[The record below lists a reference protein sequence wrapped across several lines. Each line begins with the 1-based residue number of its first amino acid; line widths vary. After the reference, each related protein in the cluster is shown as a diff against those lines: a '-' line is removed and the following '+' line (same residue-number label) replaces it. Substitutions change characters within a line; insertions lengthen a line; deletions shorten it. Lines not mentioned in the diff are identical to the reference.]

1 MLLSIYIH
9 SSSREGNLI
18 MSLKIANVTKKYKD
32 FTAVNDISIT
42 LESGKM
48 LGFLGRNG
56 AGKTTTFR
64 MILGLTPI
72 TEGKILYKDKAID
85 QSIYD
90 KIGYL
95 PEERGLHP
103 KMKVEDELRY
113 LATLKGMK
121 SKEISKSIDYWL
133 NRFDIEE
140 NREKKIEAL
149 SKGNQQKIQLLASM
163 LHNPELLILD
173 EPFSGLDPVNVELLK
188 SAVKDLNDA
197 GTTIIYSSHRMEHV
211 EELCDDVC
219 ILNKGELVV
228 SGPID
233 EVKANH
239 GNKSVII
246 ETNHAMSEIDDI
258 TGVIQVERNKREIRA
273 LIEDEVIAEE
283 IYNIV
288 VQYGFV
294 KRFQVIEPT
303 LNEIFIDKV
312 GDANG

>member
-1 MLLSIYIH
+1 
-9 SSSREGNLI
+9 
-18 MSLKIANVTKKYKD
+18 MSLNIEHVTKKYKN
-32 FTAVNDISIT
+32 FTAVNDISLT
-42 LESGKM
+42 LEKGKM

-72 TEGKILYKDKAID
+72 TEGHITYNGTKVDRAI
-85 QSIYD
+85 YNR
-90 KIGYL
+90 IGYL

-121 SKEISKSIDYWL
+121 SKAITKEIDYWL
-133 NRFDIEE
+133 ERFDIKE
-140 NREKKIEAL
+140 NKEKKIEAL

-163 LHNPELLILD
+163 LHKPELLILD

-188 SAVKDLNDA
+188 SAVQDLNDA

-211 EELCDDVC
+211 EELCDNVC

-228 SGPID
+228 SGAID
-233 EVKANH
+233 DVKSNH
-239 GNKSVII
+239 GNKSVVI
-246 ETNHAMSEIDDI
+246 ETHHEMPEIEDVP
-258 TGVIQVERNKREIRA
+258 GVLKVDRNKREIKA
-273 LIEDEVIAEE
+273 MIESEYVAEK
-283 IYNIV
+283 IYDIV
-288 VQYGFV
+288 TKYGFV
-294 KRFQVIEPT
+294 KRFQVVEPT

-312 GDANG
+312 GDIHG

>member
-1 MLLSIYIH
+1 
-9 SSSREGNLI
+9 
-18 MSLKIANVTKKYKD
+18 MSLIIDHVTKKYKN
-32 FTAVNDISIT
+32 FTAVNDMSLS
-42 LESGKM
+42 LEKGKM

-72 TEGKILYKDKAID
+72 TKGSITYNDKVINRSLYNR
-85 QSIYD
+85 
-90 KIGYL
+90 IGYL

-113 LATLKGMK
+113 LATLKGMA
-121 SKEISKSIDYWL
+121 SKDITKAIDYWL
-133 NRFDIEE
+133 KRFDITE
-140 NREKKIEAL
+140 NREKKIESL

-163 LHNPELLILD
+163 LHDPELLILD

-188 SAVKDLNDA
+188 SAVQDLNNA

-211 EELCDDVC
+211 EELCDNVC

-233 EVKANH
+233 EVKTNH
-239 GNKSVII
+239 GNKRVVI
-246 ETNHAMSEIDDI
+246 ETDHEMPEIDKVD
-258 TGVIQVERNKREIRA
+258 GVLEVDRNKREIKVM
-273 LIEDEVIAEE
+273 IETESVAEQ
-283 IYNIV
+283 IYDIV
-288 VQYGFV
+288 KQYGFV
-294 KRFQVIEPT
+294 KRFQVVEPS

-312 GDANG
+312 GDVNG

>member
-1 MLLSIYIH
+1 MTKVISKERGTH
-9 SSSREGNLI
+9 A
-18 MSLKIANVTKKYKD
+18 MSLLIEHVTKKYKN
-32 FTAVNDISIT
+32 FTAVNDISLS
-42 LESGKM
+42 LEKGKM

-72 TEGKILYKDKAID
+72 TEGTITYNDKVIDRSLYNR
-85 QSIYD
+85 
-90 KIGYL
+90 IGYL

-121 SKEISKSIDYWL
+121 SKDITKAIDYWL
-133 NRFDIEE
+133 NRFNIKE

-163 LHNPELLILD
+163 LHKPELLILD

-188 SAVKDLNDA
+188 SAVQDLNDE
-197 GTTIIYSSHRMEHV
+197 GTTIIFSSHRMEHV
-211 EELCDDVC
+211 EELCDNVC

-233 EVKANH
+233 EVKSNH
-239 GNKSVII
+239 GHKRVVI
-246 ETNHAMSEIDDI
+246 ETKHQMPEIDAL
-258 TGVIQVERNKREIRA
+258 TGVIAVERNKREIKA
-273 LIEDEVIAEE
+273 TIESEMIAEK
-283 IYNIV
+283 IYDV
-288 VQYGFV
+288 VTQYGFV
-294 KRFQVIEPT
+294 KRFQVVEPS
-303 LNEIFIDKV
+303 LNEIFIAKV
-312 GDANG
+312 GDIHE

>member
-9 SSSREGNLI
+9 ST
-18 MSLKIANVTKKYKD
+18 LKGGSYHVLKNSKCYKKYKD

-72 TEGKILYKDKAID
+72 TEGQILYKDKAID
-85 QSIYD
+85 QTIYD

-103 KMKVEDELRY
+103 KMKVEEELKY

-303 LNEIFIDKV
+303 LNEIFIAKV

>member
-1 MLLSIYIH
+1 MTKVISKERGTH
-9 SSSREGNLI
+9 A
-18 MSLKIANVTKKYKD
+18 MSLLIEHVTKKYKN
-32 FTAVNDISIT
+32 FTAVNDISLS
-42 LESGKM
+42 LEKGKM

-72 TEGKILYKDKAID
+72 TEGTITYNDKVIDRSLYNR
-85 QSIYD
+85 
-90 KIGYL
+90 IGYL

-121 SKEISKSIDYWL
+121 SKDITKAIDYWL
-133 NRFDIEE
+133 NRFNIKE

-163 LHNPELLILD
+163 LHKPELLILD

-188 SAVKDLNDA
+188 SAVQDLNDE

-211 EELCDDVC
+211 EELCDNVC

-233 EVKANH
+233 EVKSNH
-239 GNKSVII
+239 GHKRVVI
-246 ETNHAMSEIDDI
+246 ETEHQMPEIDAI
-258 TGVIQVERNKREIRA
+258 TGVIAVEKNKREIKA
-273 LIEDEVIAEE
+273 TIESEMIAEK
-283 IYNIV
+283 IYDV
-288 VQYGFV
+288 VTQYGFV
-294 KRFQVIEPT
+294 KRFQVVEPS
-303 LNEIFIDKV
+303 LNEIFIAKV
-312 GDANG
+312 GDIHE

>member
-1 MLLSIYIH
+1 
-9 SSSREGNLI
+9 
-18 MSLKIANVTKKYKD
+18 MSLNIEHVTKKYKN
-32 FTAVNDISIT
+32 FTAVNDISLT
-42 LESGKM
+42 LEKGKM

-72 TEGKILYKDKAID
+72 TEGHITYNGIKVDRAI
-85 QSIYD
+85 YNR
-90 KIGYL
+90 IGYL

-121 SKEISKSIDYWL
+121 SKAITKEIDYWL
-133 NRFDIEE
+133 ERFDIKE
-140 NREKKIEAL
+140 NKEKKIEAL

-163 LHNPELLILD
+163 LHKPELLILD

-188 SAVKDLNDA
+188 SAVQDLNDA

-211 EELCDDVC
+211 EELCDNVC

-228 SGPID
+228 SGAID
-233 EVKANH
+233 DVKANH
-239 GNKSVII
+239 GNKSVVI
-246 ETNHAMSEIDDI
+246 ETHHEMPEIEQVP
-258 TGVIQVERNKREIRA
+258 GVLKVDRNKREIKA
-273 LIEDEVIAEE
+273 MIESEYVAEK
-283 IYNIV
+283 IYDIV
-288 VQYGFV
+288 TKYGFV
-294 KRFQVIEPT
+294 KRFQVVEPT

-312 GDANG
+312 GDIHG

>member
-1 MLLSIYIH
+1 
-9 SSSREGNLI
+9 
-18 MSLKIANVTKKYKD
+18 MSLNIEHVTKKYKD
-32 FTAVNDISIT
+32 FTAVNDISLS
-42 LESGKM
+42 LEQGKM

-72 TEGKILYKDKAID
+72 AEGKIAYNDKPID
-85 QSIYD
+85 KTSYNH
-90 KIGYL
+90 IGYL

-121 SKEISKSIDYWL
+121 SKEITEAIDYWL
-133 NRFDIEE
+133 DRFGINE

-163 LHNPELLILD
+163 LHKPELLILD

-188 SAVKDLNDA
+188 SAVKDLNNA

-211 EELCDDVC
+211 EELCDNVC
-219 ILNKGELVV
+219 ILNRGELVV

-239 GNKSVII
+239 GKKSVVI
-246 ETNHAMSEIDDI
+246 ETEHEMSEIDSID
-258 TGVIQVERNKREIRA
+258 GVLNVDRSKREIKA
-273 LIEDEVIAEE
+273 MIETEAVAEKIYEVVI
-283 IYNIV
+283 
-288 VQYGFV
+288 QYGFV
-294 KRFQVIEPT
+294 KRFQVVEPS
-303 LNEIFIDKV
+303 LNEIFIAKV
-312 GDANG
+312 GDVNG